1 MSMKFQLAPG
11 LQLHFIL
18 WAVLLKSRNII
29 RDRSPRDQSSNIK
42 PIVSLG
48 RAVVDEAD
56 AMVLETFSVILFIAS
71 TGKKKTKETRV

>member
-1 MSMKFQLAPG
+1 MKVQLAPD

-18 WAVLLKSRNII
+18 WFVLLKSRNII
-29 RDRSPRDQSSNIK
+29 RDSRFGDHVSNTK

-56 AMVLETFSVILFIAS
+56 ARVLETFSVIPFTDS
-71 TGKKKTKETRV
+71 TREKKQRK